1 MKRPL
6 SILRC
11 NFPDRTNLSDRESL
25 GNIAKRIDDSSQ
37 YRPNFWSILRVPIPV
52 EYVREIMSDTCFYGL
67 NVHVQTK
74 TKNMDKYIQ
83 NFF

>member
-1 MKRPL
+1 MV
-6 SILRC
+6 
-11 NFPDRTNLSDRESL
+11 RTNLSDRGKLASH
-25 GNIAKRIDDSSQ
+25 D
-37 YRPNFWSILRVPIPV
+37 PSIPI
-52 EYVREIMSDTCFYGL
+52 EYIREIMSDIYFYGL